1 MAEMCCKYCCNDW
14 DVVVA
19 RSPED
24 IEAIRPVWE
33 QMQDREPYPVI
44 NADIDRF
51 LSVIESSDDSVQP
64 YVILAKQNDQPRA
77 MVVGRLEMHAIPL
90 RVGYK
95 TILKPK
101 LRCMTV
107 VHGGILGQPDG
118 DVSVLLIQEL
128 MKVLRQR
135 QVDVIFFNHIRT
147 DSCIFHISRKLPGV
161 LIRGYFPKVENHW
174 SMSVPENLE
183 GFYQARS
190 KKHRGNLKRYISK
203 LDKEYRNQVRII
215 TYTEEDDLDEAIK
228 AASQISCLTYQH
240 GLDSGFTDNP
250 RTRVLLTTAAR
261 QGWLR
266 MSVLY
271 INGEPGAFQ
280 VGQQYGK
287 QYMLEQ
293 IGFDPEWSSLELGTV
308 LFIRVLEDICAD
320 LDTEF
325 VDFGFGDADYKRS
338 YGNKQW
344 QEASVHIF
352 APRPYPIFIN
362 MVRTFMMSIDAS
374 MKYLLSKTGL
384 AGWVKRR
391 WRDLLQVKSVDRKR

>member
-1 MAEMCCKYCCNDW
+1 
-14 DVVVA
+14 
-19 RSPED
+19 
-24 IEAIRPVWE
+24 
-33 QMQDREPYPVI
+33 
-44 NADIDRF
+44 
-51 LSVIESSDDSVQP
+51 
-64 YVILAKQNDQPRA
+64 
-77 MVVGRLEMHAIPL
+77 
-90 RVGYK
+90 
-95 TILKPK
+95 
-101 LRCMTV
+101 V